1 MIPHYESYPIKT
13 IMLFVF
19 EPTLFF
25 ISLFFGRIWV
35 AKVYRHV
42 TSFCVSIVESRTCS
56 KQAGNDKTEEQQEV
70 DGSPEPRRVS
80 LKKRPQADYLKGTPK
95 TLSLKVGATFEI
107 MTSFRK

>member
-1 MIPHYESYPIKT
+1 MIPHYESYPIKA

-19 EPTLFF
+19 EPTL
-25 ISLFFGRIWV
+25 RIWV
-35 AKVYRHV
+35 AKVYRHA
-42 TSFCVSIVESRTCS
+42 TSFCVSIVESRICS

-95 TLSLKVGATFEI
+95 TLSLKVGPTF
-107 MTSFRK
+107 